1 MPGKR
6 KIFILMGNPDMDSL
20 TNAMASAYEE
30 GALEAGHEVRRQNI
44 PEMKFDPILHKG
56 YKVIQEL
63 EPDLETFQDNVRW
76 CEHFVVLYP
85 NWWCTMP
92 ALLKGLID
100 RAWLPGFAFQMV
112 KGSSWRWKALFKGK
126 SVRVI
131 VLANVHPWIT
141 WFLFGEFTNELNR
154 ATLGFSGMHPV
165 KVKVFS
171 PSEKSSD
178 ETRHRWFAKVR
189 KMGMQAR

>member
-1 MPGKR
+1 
-6 KIFILMGNPDMDSL
+6 MDSL